1 MHGHELLKPLLQRT
15 HMISLARGEDRV
27 GRRAV
32 TALGLVEHGL
42 QLGFLVARALQIR
55 CQCAPLALDL
65 LYVPLVLLLRAQ
77 QLLTRAV
84 RLHPPLLLEPCFLA
98 FAEKL
103 GRLRR
108 ELELGCHLLDL
119 LHRHAHIAR
128 GRRGR
133 SHRTLHG
140 ASCCGSRQRCH
151 WWRRWRRVVHAWG
164 HRGRAGARCAH
175 FVALIDVRVKPLVVL
190 LELLN
195 MQPQL
200 LALELGFL
208 SQVSERR
215 TGACREGTGAN
226 SCVWGGGSRVAGKVT
241 CLSSSFTSSI
251 SSISLDFSP
260 SSSSTFSLCTSQCR
274 SASVI
279 SSPAC
284 VSNCSLSTIMA
295 VRFFT
300 SLSRRV
306 DSSRSSASS
315 AVSDATLDCSARI
328 SLCIPSSP
336 PTATGPPWPVALR
349 SCPSSAS
356 M

>member
-208 SQVSERR
+208 SQVSELLLHLEHLIHQLGLLPLQLFHFLPMHLTVPFRLSHQL
-215 TGACREGTGAN
+215 ACLREQLLFVHHHGRQVFHLPLAP
-226 SCVWGGGSRVAGKVT
+226 R
-241 CLSSSFTSSI
+241 
-251 SSISLDFSP
+251 
-260 SSSSTFSLCTSQCR
+260 
-274 SASVI
+274 
-279 SSPAC
+279 
-284 VSNCSLSTIMA
+284 
-295 VRFFT
+295 
-300 SLSRRV
+300 
-306 DSSRSSASS
+306 
-315 AVSDATLDCSARI
+315 
-328 SLCIPSSP
+328 
-336 PTATGPPWPVALR
+336 
-349 SCPSSAS
+349 
-356 M
+356 